1 MTVIDNFYLKI
12 TFIQK
17 SSVSILL
24 ENPQHVCPHKFYIVV
39 DCEDEHECKEDSSS
53 TEKVPNVVAIKEIE
67 KNAFSVHFP
76 Y

>member
-24 ENPQHVCPHKFYIVV
+24 ENPQHRFYIVV
-39 DCEDEHECKEDSSS
+39 DCEDEHDCKEDSSS
-53 TEKVPNVVAIKEIE
+53 TEKVPNVVAIKEI
-67 KNAFSVHFP
+67 VHFS